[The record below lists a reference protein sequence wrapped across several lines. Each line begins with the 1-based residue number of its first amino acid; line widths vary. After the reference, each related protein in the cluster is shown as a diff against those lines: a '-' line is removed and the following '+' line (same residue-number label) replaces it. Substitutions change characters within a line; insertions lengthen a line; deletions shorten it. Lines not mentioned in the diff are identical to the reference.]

1 MSEWELAQALN
12 EAAGDNNQ
20 VEVSRL
26 IAESDFTD
34 KPFALQ
40 MALNSFVLTPE
51 NVQRNKESALRLAGL
66 PLPPAANLTHRV
78 RRSTLCILLE
88 RELRSGSD

>member
-40 MALNSFVLTPE
+40 IAFNSFMMTPE
-51 NVQRNKESALRLAGL
+51 NVHRFKVSARLLAEL
-66 PLPPAANLTHRV
+66 PLPPTANLTHRV
-78 RRSTLCILLE
+78 RRSTLCMLLE
-88 RELRSGSD
+88 RESRSTSD